1 MFYRYTAHISITSHC
16 HLTLQYNMEAVVAVK
31 QPKGKGKTGVKRTAT
46 AKAKIIKPK
55 ANPFRRSD
63 TGKLQLKRLQMTKRV
78 EVQTPKVALMRERF
92 ELAESRLV
100 AVSAKL
106 ELVKEEL
113 ASRTAAKALLED
125 NAAEA
130 AEESESSELSGDEIE
145 LDSEVEDEAI
155 AEK

>member
-78 EVQTPKVALMRERF
+78 EVQTPKITLMRERL
-92 ELAESRLV
+92 ELAESRIGSVSKKLKLV
-100 AVSAKL
+100 N
-106 ELVKEEL
+106 EEL
-113 ASRTAAKALLED
+113 ASRKEKAEEK
-125 NAAEA
+125 AAEDKTV
-130 AEESESSELSGDEIE
+130 EDPDSSELSEDEEIE
-145 LDSEVEDEAI
+145 LDSEVEDEAVTGN
-155 AEK
+155 